1 MIFDEVAN
9 ETERRKGQFCFP
21 TTASVNVILHRGKEK
36 YYDFKSRPDTEMGKY
51 NSFRGQE
58 IFVI

>member
-1 MIFDEVAN
+1 MAN